1 MKYLNGTVSWCSCS
15 DWKNGGIQEEIVE
28 LKSHSQEDEHSKR
41 GTKAII
47 NPVVGRMGLL
57 EASHHDGRPSP
68 PCSLE
73 NDDSPE
79 RASSSDFE
87 RDLCPVKPVLQATVV
102 SKCLSLPLD
111 NLYHMEL
118 TPRRFPEMTAT
129 IPDKNEPSAL
139 DRTENHTTQHS

>member
-1 MKYLNGTVSWCSCS
+1 MAQLVGASSQIGDSS
-15 DWKNGGIQEEIVE
+15 DPQEEIVE
-28 LKSHSQEDEHSKR
+28 LESHSQKDENPKR
-41 GTKAII
+41 GTKFGVR
-47 NPVVGRMGLL
+47 PVVGRMGLL
-57 EASHHDGRPSP
+57 EASNHDGCPRP

-87 RDLCPVKPVLQATVV
+87 RDLGPIKPVLQVTIV
-102 SKCLSLPLD
+102 SKCHSLPLD
-111 NLYHMEL
+111 NQYQP
-118 TPRRFPEMTAT
+118 TPRRLPEMTAT